1 MNDLTRDARDF
12 NTLADFLARR
22 DVPRLDAAAL
32 QQALDA
38 PRADMVLL
46 FGGSLPEGC
55 RLAGRLWQQG
65 LARRV
70 MTIGGVGHT
79 TAAFLERFESALP
92 AGHSATEGECMKEY
106 LQSAFSIPD
115 ADVLV
120 ERASANCGEN
130 VRFALRILQ
139 EKNALPA
146 TAIVLHDY
154 TMQRRIG
161 ATLDRW
167 WPKDATR
174 FVHFA
179 AYRAR
184 LEAGESGLAFAPNR
198 IWGLWQPEHYMSL
211 LLSEIPRLR
220 DDEQGYGPRG
230 RGFIAHVDLP
240 AEAEAAWQR
249 LSARYARLL
258 RPQPPRTPC

>member
-1 MNDLTRDARDF
+1 MTGLAQDARDF
-12 NTLADFLARR
+12 NTLAEFLARR
-22 DVPRLDAAAL
+22 DVPKLDAAAL
-32 QQALDA
+32 QNALGA

-55 RLAGRLWQQG
+55 RLAGQLWRAG
-65 LARRV
+65 LARKV
-70 MTIGGVGHT
+70 MTIGGMGHT

-106 LQSAFSIPD
+106 LQSAFGIPEED
-115 ADVLV
+115 LLV
-120 ERASANCGEN
+120 ESASTNCGEN

-139 EKNALPA
+139 EQNALPA
-146 TAIVLHDY
+146 SAIVLHDS
-154 TMQRRIG
+154 TIQRRIG

-167 WPKDATR
+167 WPENTTR

-184 LEAGESGLAFAPNR
+184 LEAGERGLAFAPNR

-220 DDEQGYGPRG
+220 DDAQGYGPKG

-240 AEAEAAWQR
+240 EEVEAAWQR
-249 LSARYARLL
+249 LAECYAHLL
-258 RPQPPRTPC
+258 RPRPTA

>member
-1 MNDLTRDARDF
+1 MTHLVQDARDF
-12 NTLADFLARR
+12 NTLAEFLARR
-22 DVPRLDAAAL
+22 DVPRLDVAAL
-32 QQALDA
+32 QEILGVLQAE
-38 PRADMVLL
+38 MVLL

-55 RLAGRLWQQG
+55 RLAGQLWQAG
-65 LARRV
+65 LARKV

-106 LQSAFSIPD
+106 LQSAFGIPE
-115 ADVLV
+115 ADLLV
-120 ERASANCGEN
+120 ENASTNCGEN
-130 VRFALRILQ
+130 VRFALQILRQ
-139 EKNALPA
+139 QNALPA
-146 TAIVLHDY
+146 SAIVLHDS

-184 LEAGESGLAFAPNR
+184 LEPRESGLMFTPNR

-220 DDEQGYGPRG
+220 DDEQGYGPNG
-230 RGFIAHVDLP
+230 RDFIAHVDIP
-240 AEAEAAWQR
+240 ETVTAAWQR
-249 LSARYARLL
+249 LARRYNHLL
-258 RPQPPRTPC
+258 RPRPTL

>member
-1 MNDLTRDARDF
+1 MNGLVQDARDF
-12 NTLADFLARR
+12 NTLAEFLARR
-22 DVPRLDAAAL
+22 DVPQMSAAAL
-32 QQALDA
+32 QQAIGA
-38 PRADMVLL
+38 PRAEMVLL

-55 RLAGRLWQQG
+55 RLAGQLWQAG
-65 LARRV
+65 LARKV

-106 LQSAFSIPD
+106 LQSAFAIPEED
-115 ADVLV
+115 LLV
-120 ERASANCGEN
+120 ERASTNCGEN
-130 VRFALRILQ
+130 VRFALSILR

-146 TAIVLHDY
+146 SAIVLHDS

-167 WPKDATR
+167 WPEGVTR

-179 AYRAR
+179 AYRAQ
-184 LEAGESGLAFAPNR
+184 LEAGESGLTFAPNH

-220 DDEQGYGPRG
+220 DDDQGYGPNG
-230 RGFIAHVDLP
+230 RDFIAHVDVP
-240 AEAEAAWQR
+240 EAVEAAWKR
-249 LSARYARLL
+249 LADRYGHLL
-258 RPQPPRTPC
+258 RLRPTT

>member
-1 MNDLTRDARDF
+1 MNGLVQDARDF
-12 NTLADFLARR
+12 NTLAEFLARR
-22 DVPRLDAAAL
+22 DVPQMSAAAL
-32 QQALDA
+32 QQAIGA
-38 PRADMVLL
+38 PRAEMVLL

-55 RLAGRLWQQG
+55 RLAGQLWQAG
-65 LARRV
+65 LARKV

-106 LQSAFSIPD
+106 LQSAFAIPEED
-115 ADVLV
+115 LLV
-120 ERASANCGEN
+120 ENASTNCGEN
-130 VRFALRILQ
+130 VHFALSILR

-146 TAIVLHDY
+146 SAIVLHDS

-167 WPKDATR
+167 WPEGVTR

-179 AYRAR
+179 AYRAQ
-184 LEAGESGLAFAPNR
+184 LEAGENSLTFAPNH

-220 DDEQGYGPRG
+220 DDDQGYGPNG
-230 RGFIAHVDLP
+230 RDFIAHVDVP
-240 AEAEAAWQR
+240 EAVEAAWNR
-249 LSARYARLL
+249 LAGRYCHLL
-258 RPQPPRTPC
+258 RPRPTA

>member
-1 MNDLTRDARDF
+1 
-12 NTLADFLARR
+12 
-22 DVPRLDAAAL
+22 
-32 QQALDA
+32 
-38 PRADMVLL
+38 
-46 FGGSLPEGC
+46 
-55 RLAGRLWQQG
+55 
-65 LARRV
+65 

-115 ADVLV
+115 EDVLV

-146 TAIVLHDY
+146 TAIVLHDS

>member
-1 MNDLTRDARDF
+1 MNDLVQDARDF
-12 NTLADFLARR
+12 NTLAEFLARR

-32 QQALDA
+32 QAALGT

-55 RLAGRLWQQG
+55 RLAGQLWQAG
-65 LARRV
+65 LARKV

-79 TAAFLERFESALP
+79 TTAFLERFESALP

-106 LQSAFSIPD
+106 LQSAFGIPD
-115 ADVLV
+115 ADLLMKN
-120 ERASANCGEN
+120 ASTNCGEN

-139 EKNALPA
+139 EQNALPA
-146 TAIVLHDY
+146 IAIVLHDS

-167 WPKDATR
+167 WPKDTTR

-179 AYRAR
+179 AYRAQ
-184 LEAGESGLAFAPNR
+184 LEAGESGLVFAPNS
-198 IWGLWQPEHYMSL
+198 IWSLWQPEHYMSL

-220 DDEQGYGPRG
+220 DDEQGYGPHG
-230 RGFIAHVDLP
+230 RDFIAHVDIP
-240 AEAEAAWQR
+240 EEAEAALQR
-249 LSARYARLL
+249 LAKRYDHLM
-258 RPQPPRTPC
+258 RPRPTP

>member
-1 MNDLTRDARDF
+1 MTGLAQDARDF
-12 NTLADFLARR
+12 NTLAEFLARR

-32 QQALDA
+32 QIAIGA

-55 RLAGRLWQQG
+55 RLAGHLWRAG
-65 LARRV
+65 LARKV
-70 MTIGGVGHT
+70 MTIGGMGHT

-106 LQSAFSIPD
+106 LQSAFGIPEED
-115 ADVLV
+115 LLV
-120 ERASANCGEN
+120 ESASANCGEN

-139 EKNALPA
+139 EQNALPA
-146 TAIVLHDY
+146 SAIVLHDS

-167 WPKDATR
+167 WPENTTR

-184 LEAGESGLAFAPNR
+184 LEAGERSLVFAPNR

-220 DDEQGYGPRG
+220 DDAQGYGPKG

-240 AEAEAAWQR
+240 EEVGAAWQR
-249 LSARYARLL
+249 LAERYAHLL
-258 RPQPPRTPC
+258 RPRPTA

>member
-1 MNDLTRDARDF
+1 MNDLVQDARDF
-12 NTLADFLARR
+12 NTLAEFLARR

-32 QQALDA
+32 QAALGT

-55 RLAGRLWQQG
+55 RLAGQLWQAG
-65 LARRV
+65 LARKV

-79 TAAFLERFESALP
+79 TTAFLERFESALP

-106 LQSAFSIPD
+106 LQSAFGIPD
-115 ADVLV
+115 ADLLV
-120 ERASANCGEN
+120 ENASTNCGEN

-139 EKNALPA
+139 EQNALPA
-146 TAIVLHDY
+146 TAIVLHDS

-167 WPKDATR
+167 WPKDTTR

-179 AYRAR
+179 AYRPQ
-184 LEAGESGLAFAPNR
+184 LEAGESGLVFAPNS

-220 DDEQGYGPRG
+220 DDEQGYGPHG
-230 RGFIAHVDLP
+230 RDFIAHVDIP
-240 AEAEAAWQR
+240 EEAEAALQR
-249 LSARYARLL
+249 LAKRYDHLM
-258 RPQPPRTPC
+258 RPRPTP

>member
-1 MNDLTRDARDF
+1 MTHLVQDARDF
-12 NTLADFLARR
+12 NTLAELLARR
-22 DVPRLDAAAL
+22 DVPCLDAAAL
-32 QQALDA
+32 QKILGV
-38 PRADMVLL
+38 PRAEMVLL

-55 RLAGRLWQQG
+55 RLAGQLWQAG
-65 LARRV
+65 LARKV

-106 LQSAFSIPD
+106 LQSAFGTPD
-115 ADVLV
+115 EDLLV
-120 ERASANCGEN
+120 ENASTNCGEN
-130 VRFALRILQ
+130 VRFALQILQ
-139 EKNALPA
+139 EQNALPA
-146 TAIVLHDY
+146 SAIVLHDS

-167 WPKDATR
+167 WPKDTTR

-184 LEAGESGLAFAPNR
+184 LEAGEGGLRFAPNR

-220 DDEQGYGPRG
+220 DDEQGYGPNG
-230 RGFIAHVDLP
+230 RDFIAHVDVP
-240 AEAEAAWQR
+240 ETVAAAWQR
-249 LSARYARLL
+249 LAQRYDHLL
-258 RPQPPRTPC
+258 RPRPTA

>member
-1 MNDLTRDARDF
+1 MTGLAQDARDF
-12 NTLADFLARR
+12 NTLAEFLARR
-22 DVPRLDAAAL
+22 DVPQLDAAAL
-32 QQALDA
+32 QNALGA

-55 RLAGRLWQQG
+55 RLAGQLWRAG
-65 LARRV
+65 LARKV
-70 MTIGGVGHT
+70 MTIGGMGHT

-106 LQSAFSIPD
+106 LQSAFGIPEED
-115 ADVLV
+115 LLV
-120 ERASANCGEN
+120 ESASTNCGEN

-139 EKNALPA
+139 EQNALPA
-146 TAIVLHDY
+146 SAIVLHDS

-167 WPKDATR
+167 WPENTTR

-184 LEAGESGLAFAPNR
+184 LEAGERGLVFAPNR
-198 IWGLWQPEHYMSL
+198 HLGLWQPEHYMSL

-220 DDEQGYGPRG
+220 DDAQGYGPKG
-230 RGFIAHVDLP
+230 RGFIAHVVLP
-240 AEAEAAWQR
+240 EEVGAAWQR
-249 LSARYARLL
+249 LAERYAHLL
-258 RPQPPRTPC
+258 RPRPTA

>member
-1 MNDLTRDARDF
+1 MTGLAQDARDF
-12 NTLADFLARR
+12 NTLAEFLARR
-22 DVPRLDAAAL
+22 DVPQLDAAAL
-32 QQALDA
+32 QNALGA

-55 RLAGRLWQQG
+55 RLAGQLWRAG
-65 LARRV
+65 LARKV
-70 MTIGGVGHT
+70 MTIGGMGHT

-106 LQSAFSIPD
+106 LQSAFGVPEED
-115 ADVLV
+115 LLV
-120 ERASANCGEN
+120 ESASTNCGEN

-139 EKNALPA
+139 EQSALPA
-146 TAIVLHDY
+146 SAIVLHDS

-167 WPKDATR
+167 WPENTTR

-184 LEAGESGLAFAPNR
+184 LEAGERGLVFAPNR

-220 DDEQGYGPRG
+220 DDEQGYGPNG
-230 RGFIAHVDLP
+230 RDFIAHVDIP
-240 AEAEAAWQR
+240 EEAEAAWQR
-249 LSARYARLL
+249 LAERYDHLL
-258 RPQPPRTPC
+258 RPRPNF

>member
-1 MNDLTRDARDF
+1 MNGLVQDARDF
-12 NTLADFLARR
+12 NTLAEFLARR
-22 DVPRLDAAAL
+22 DVPQMSAAAL
-32 QQALDA
+32 QQAIGA
-38 PRADMVLL
+38 PRAEMVLL

-55 RLAGRLWQQG
+55 RLAGQLWQAG
-65 LARRV
+65 LARKV

-106 LQSAFSIPD
+106 LQSAFAIPEED
-115 ADVLV
+115 LLV
-120 ERASANCGEN
+120 ENASTNCGEN
-130 VRFALRILQ
+130 VHFALSILR

-146 TAIVLHDY
+146 SAIVLHDS

-167 WPKDATR
+167 WPEGVTR

-179 AYRAR
+179 AYRAQ
-184 LEAGESGLAFAPNR
+184 LEAGENSLTFAPNH

-220 DDEQGYGPRG
+220 DDDQGYGPNG
-230 RGFIAHVDLP
+230 RDFIAHVDVP
-240 AEAEAAWQR
+240 EAVEAAWNR
-249 LSARYARLL
+249 LAGRYGHLL
-258 RPQPPRTPC
+258 RPRPTA

>member
-1 MNDLTRDARDF
+1 MTHLVQDARDF
-12 NTLADFLARR
+12 NTLAEFLARR
-22 DVPRLDAAAL
+22 DVPCLDAAAL
-32 QQALDA
+32 QKILGA
-38 PRADMVLL
+38 PRAEMVLL

-55 RLAGRLWQQG
+55 RLAGQLWQAG
-65 LARRV
+65 LARKV

-106 LQSAFSIPD
+106 LQSAFAIPEED
-115 ADVLV
+115 LLV
-120 ERASANCGEN
+120 ENASTNCGEN
-130 VRFALRILQ
+130 VHFALSILR

-146 TAIVLHDY
+146 SAIVLHDS

-167 WPKDATR
+167 WPEGVTR

-179 AYRAR
+179 AYRAQ
-184 LEAGESGLAFAPNR
+184 LEAGENSLTFAPNH

-220 DDEQGYGPRG
+220 DDDQGYGPNG
-230 RGFIAHVDLP
+230 RDFIAHVDVP
-240 AEAEAAWQR
+240 EAVEAAWNR
-249 LSARYARLL
+249 LAGRYGHLL
-258 RPQPPRTPC
+258 RPRPTA

>member
-1 MNDLTRDARDF
+1 MTHLVQDARDF
-12 NTLADFLARR
+12 NTLAEFLARR
-22 DVPRLDAAAL
+22 DVPCLDAAAL
-32 QQALDA
+32 QKILGA
-38 PRADMVLL
+38 PRAEMVLL

-55 RLAGRLWQQG
+55 RLAGQLWQAG
-65 LARRV
+65 LARKV

-106 LQSAFSIPD
+106 LQSAFGIPD
-115 ADVLV
+115 EDLLV
-120 ERASANCGEN
+120 ENASTNCGEN
-130 VRFALRILQ
+130 VRFALQILQ
-139 EKNALPA
+139 EQNALPA
-146 TAIVLHDY
+146 TAIVLHDS

-167 WPKDATR
+167 WPKDTTR

-184 LEAGESGLAFAPNR
+184 LEAGERGLAFAPNR

-211 LLSEIPRLR
+211 LLSEVPRLR
-220 DDEQGYGPRG
+220 DDAQGYGPKG

-240 AEAEAAWQR
+240 EEVGAAWQR
-249 LSARYARLL
+249 LAERYAHLL
-258 RPQPPRTPC
+258 RLRPTA

>member
-1 MNDLTRDARDF
+1 MTGLAQDARDF
-12 NTLADFLARR
+12 NTLAEFLARR
-22 DVPRLDAAAL
+22 DVPQLDAAAL
-32 QQALDA
+32 QNALGA

-55 RLAGRLWQQG
+55 RLAGQLWRAG
-65 LARRV
+65 LARKV
-70 MTIGGVGHT
+70 MTIGGMGHT

-92 AGHSATEGECMKEY
+92 AGHSATEGEYMKEY
-106 LQSAFSIPD
+106 LQSAFGIPEED
-115 ADVLV
+115 LLV
-120 ERASANCGEN
+120 ESASTNCGEN

-139 EKNALPA
+139 EQNALPA
-146 TAIVLHDY
+146 STIVLHDS

-167 WPKDATR
+167 WPENTTR

-184 LEAGESGLAFAPNR
+184 LEAGERGLVFAPNR

-220 DDEQGYGPRG
+220 DDAQGYGPKG

-240 AEAEAAWQR
+240 EEVGAA
-249 LSARYARLL
+249 
-258 RPQPPRTPC
+258 

>member
-1 MNDLTRDARDF
+1 MNGLVQDARDF
-12 NTLADFLARR
+12 NTLAEFLARR
-22 DVPRLDAAAL
+22 DVPQMSAAAL
-32 QQALDA
+32 QQAIGA
-38 PRADMVLL
+38 PRAEMVLL

-55 RLAGRLWQQG
+55 RLAGQLWQAG
-65 LARRV
+65 LARKV

-106 LQSAFSIPD
+106 LQSAFAIPEED
-115 ADVLV
+115 LLV
-120 ERASANCGEN
+120 ERASTNCGEN
-130 VRFALRILQ
+130 VRFALSILR

-146 TAIVLHDY
+146 SAIVLHDS

-167 WPKDATR
+167 WPEGVTG

-179 AYRAR
+179 AYRAQ
-184 LEAGESGLAFAPNR
+184 LEAGENGLTFAPNH

-220 DDEQGYGPRG
+220 DDDQGYGPNG
-230 RGFIAHVDLP
+230 RDFIAHVDVP
-240 AEAEAAWQR
+240 EAVEAAWKR
-249 LSARYARLL
+249 LADRYGHLL
-258 RPQPPRTPC
+258 RPRPTT

>member
-1 MNDLTRDARDF
+1 MTHLVQDALDF
-12 NTLADFLARR
+12 NTLAEFLARR
-22 DVPRLDAAAL
+22 DVPCLDAAAL
-32 QQALDA
+32 QKILGAPQAE
-38 PRADMVLL
+38 MVLL

-55 RLAGRLWQQG
+55 RLAGPLWQAG
-65 LARRV
+65 LARKV

-79 TAAFLERFESALP
+79 TAAFLERVESALP

-106 LQSAFSIPD
+106 LQSAFGIPD
-115 ADVLV
+115 EDLLV
-120 ERASANCGEN
+120 ENASTNCGEN

-139 EKNALPA
+139 EQDALPA
-146 TAIVLHDY
+146 TAIVLHDS

-167 WPKDATR
+167 WPKDTTR

-184 LEAGESGLAFAPNR
+184 LEAGEGGLHFAPNR
-198 IWGLWQPEHYMSL
+198 IWGLWQPEHYMRL

-220 DDEQGYGPRG
+220 DDAQGYGPNG
-230 RGFIAHVDLP
+230 RDFIAHVDVP
-240 AEAEAAWQR
+240 ETVTAAWQR
-249 LSARYARLL
+249 LARRYDHLL
-258 RPQPPRTPC
+258 RPRPTL

>member
-1 MNDLTRDARDF
+1 MNGLVQDARDF
-12 NTLADFLARR
+12 NTLAEFLARR
-22 DVPRLDAAAL
+22 DVPQMSAAAL
-32 QQALDA
+32 QQAIGA
-38 PRADMVLL
+38 PRAEMVLL

-55 RLAGRLWQQG
+55 RLAGQLWQAG
-65 LARRV
+65 LARKV

-106 LQSAFSIPD
+106 LQSAFAIPEED
-115 ADVLV
+115 LLV
-120 ERASANCGEN
+120 ERASTNCGEN

-139 EKNALPA
+139 EQNALPA
-146 TAIVLHDY
+146 SAIVLHDS

-167 WPKDATR
+167 WPENTTR

-184 LEAGESGLAFAPNR
+184 LEAGERGLVFAPNR

-220 DDEQGYGPRG
+220 DDAQGYGPKG

-240 AEAEAAWQR
+240 EEVEAAWQR
-249 LSARYARLL
+249 LAERYAHLL
-258 RPQPPRTPC
+258 RPRPTA

>member
-1 MNDLTRDARDF
+1 MTHLVQDALDF
-12 NTLADFLARR
+12 NTLAEFLARR
-22 DVPRLDAAAL
+22 DVPCLDAAAL
-32 QQALDA
+32 QKILGAPQAE
-38 PRADMVLL
+38 MVLL

-55 RLAGRLWQQG
+55 RLAGQLWQAG
-65 LARRV
+65 LARKV

-106 LQSAFSIPD
+106 LQSAFGIPD
-115 ADVLV
+115 EDLLV
-120 ERASANCGEN
+120 ENASTNCGEN

-139 EKNALPA
+139 EQDALPA
-146 TAIVLHDY
+146 TAIVLHDS

-167 WPKDATR
+167 WPKDTTH

-184 LEAGESGLAFAPNR
+184 LEAGENGLTFAPNR

-220 DDEQGYGPRG
+220 DDEQGYGPNG
-230 RGFIAHVDLP
+230 RDFIAHVDVP
-240 AEAEAAWQR
+240 EEVEAAWQR
-249 LSARYARLL
+249 LARRYDHLL
-258 RPQPPRTPC
+258 RPRPTL

>member
-1 MNDLTRDARDF
+1 MTHLVQDALDF
-12 NTLADFLARR
+12 NTLAEFLARR
-22 DVPRLDAAAL
+22 DVPFLDATAL
-32 QQALDA
+32 QEILGV
-38 PRADMVLL
+38 PRAEMVLL

-55 RLAGRLWQQG
+55 RLAGQLWQAG
-65 LARRV
+65 LARKV

-106 LQSAFSIPD
+106 LQSAFGIPEED
-115 ADVLV
+115 LLV
-120 ERASANCGEN
+120 ESASTNCGEN

-139 EKNALPA
+139 EQNALPA
-146 TAIVLHDY
+146 SAIVLHDS

-167 WPKDATR
+167 WPENTTR

-184 LEAGESGLAFAPNR
+184 LEAGERGLVFAPNR

-220 DDEQGYGPRG
+220 DDAQGYGPKG

-240 AEAEAAWQR
+240 EEVGAAWQR
-249 LSARYARLL
+249 LAERYAHLL
-258 RPQPPRTPC
+258 RPRPTA